1 MSRTAI
7 LAAAIAL
14 FCVSVPSSVRAQR
27 EIPRS
32 SILQRGPEPKNP
44 AKSAVDSAERAK
56 TAATLAAGT
65 GSVMGAVV
73 DSVNQSMLADASVS
87 VVGLPARHATTTAS
101 GVFRIDSIPPGR
113 YVLRLSH
120 PILDTLGVEV
130 VSDTIAVV
138 AGQIETIEMAIPS
151 PKTVIATVCSPAK
164 LRFGPG
170 VILGRVLDAETQG
183 PATGAEVSVAWKE
196 TIINTTVGVQIGPRV
211 RKATVA
217 PDGTYR
223 ICGVPSEFTGTL
235 QAIRG
240 DAQTAEVPIEVTDQA
255 LSMRVLFLPPAL
267 VAAGDNGATDSSR
280 QIARA
285 VITGKV
291 TNAGGV
297 AVSGAR
303 VSVQGNPASTETGAD
318 GRFTLPGVLPGTQ
331 SVLVRRVGYS
341 PVETPMNVTTG
352 APNDMTVRLGTY
364 TATLST
370 VDVKAKSD
378 PLEATGFA
386 RRKKMGFG
394 RYLDMDQ
401 IAASHPTY
409 TSDILRRVPG
419 IQVLGSGSS
428 ATIATTRSNGC
439 IKVMIDNTSVSVDNG
454 QTIDQVIG
462 AQDVVAVEFY
472 NSVDVPMELSSG
484 ANSSCALLAIWTKG
498 KLQNPRK

>member
-14 FCVSVPSSVRAQR
+14 FCVSVPSSARAQR
-27 EIPRS
+27 EVPRN
-32 SILQRGPEPKNP
+32 SILKRGTEPKDP
-44 AKSAVDSAERAK
+44 ARSAADSAELAK
-56 TAATLAAGT
+56 AGVSIAPGT
-65 GSVMGAVV
+65 GSVMGAVT
-73 DSVNQSMLADASVS
+73 DSLDQSMLSGATVS
-87 VVGLPARHATTTAS
+87 VMGLPTRFAVTTPS

-113 YVLRLSH
+113 YVLQLAH
-120 PILDTLGVEV
+120 PILDTLGLRV
-130 VSDTIAVV
+130 VSDTIAVI
-138 AGQIETIEMAIPS
+138 AGQIGTIELAIPS
-151 PKTVIATVCSPAK
+151 AKTVTATVCSPAK

-170 VILGRVLDAETQG
+170 VILGRVFDAETLG

-196 TIINTTVGVQIGPRV
+196 TVVNMTVGVQTGPRL

-217 PDGTYR
+217 ADGTYR

-240 DAQTAEVPIEVTDQA
+240 DAQTAEVPIEVTDQP
-255 LSMRVLFLPPAL
+255 LSMRVLYLPPAA
-267 VAAGDNGATDSSR
+267 VAAGDSGATDSSR
-280 QIARA
+280 KIVRA

-303 VSVQGNPASTETGAD
+303 VSVQGSPSSTETNAD
-318 GRFTLPGVLPGTQ
+318 GSFTLTGVLPGTQ

-341 PVETPMNVTTG
+341 PVETPMNVTTST
-352 APNDMTVRLGTY
+352 PNQLTVRLGTY

-370 VDVKAKSD
+370 VDVKAKAD
-378 PLEATGFA
+378 PLEATGFT

-401 IAASHPTY
+401 IAAAHPTY

-419 IQVLGSGSS
+419 IQVLGSGTS
-428 ATIATTRSNGC
+428 ATLTTTRSNGC
-439 IKVMIDNTSVSVDNG
+439 IKVMIDNTNVSIDNG
-454 QTIDQVIG
+454 QTIDEVVG

-472 NSVDVPMELSSG
+472 NPVDVPMELSGGSNNG
-484 ANSSCALLAIWTKG
+484 CALLALWTKG
-498 KLQNPRK
+498 KLQNTKK